1 VRPKVAVFQRVIPHY
16 RVGIFEMIAKSPQY
30 DYTFIYGQETDD
42 SFLKLPRGSDMPF
55 TCRLSPIR
63 SRKVWPIATPLYYQP
78 AEIAAALGQEFDVL
92 IFNADFHILSY
103 MLGTLLGRAMGKK
116 IIHWGPGISMGGPR
130 PELWWAR
137 RLMSE
142 LANAVLLYGEREA
155 DYYRRRGAKMAKIF
169 MTHNA
174 LDTRPVRELKR
185 TITEDQLADFRAAKA
200 LAGRRVMIYTG
211 RLLAE
216 KRLDF
221 ALRAMARIIRSVPS
235 AKLVII
241 GDGPE
246 APRLRRLV
254 DELGLQRAVDMPGA
268 IFDDRELA
276 KYHLC
281 SHLAVSPGYVGL
293 MVNHAFM
300 YGLPVLTS
308 DDLWLHSPEVAMIQ
322 PGRTGEFFRDL
333 DEDDYARRAAA
344 LLCDEPRLARM
355 GRQCLKLI
363 DEQYNEKTMAKVF
376 DDAVAYALE
385 H

>member
-1 VRPKVAVFQRVIPHY
+1 
-16 RVGIFEMIAKSPQY
+16 
-30 DYTFIYGQETDD
+30 
-42 SFLKLPRGSDMPF
+42 
-55 TCRLSPIR
+55 
-63 SRKVWPIATPLYYQP
+63 
-78 AEIAAALGQEFDVL
+78 
-92 IFNADFHILSY
+92 
-103 MLGTLLGRAMGKK
+103 
-116 IIHWGPGISMGGPR
+116 
-130 PELWWAR
+130 
-137 RLMSE
+137 
-142 LANAVLLYGEREA
+142 
-155 DYYRRRGAKMAKIF
+155 
-169 MTHNA
+169 
-174 LDTRPVRELKR
+174 
-185 TITEDQLADFRAAKA
+185 
-200 LAGRRVMIYTG
+200 
-211 RLLAE
+211 
-216 KRLDF
+216 
-221 ALRAMARIIRSVPS
+221 
-235 AKLVII
+235 
-241 GDGPE
+241 
-246 APRLRRLV
+246 
-254 DELGLQRAVDMPGA
+254 
-268 IFDDRELA
+268 LA